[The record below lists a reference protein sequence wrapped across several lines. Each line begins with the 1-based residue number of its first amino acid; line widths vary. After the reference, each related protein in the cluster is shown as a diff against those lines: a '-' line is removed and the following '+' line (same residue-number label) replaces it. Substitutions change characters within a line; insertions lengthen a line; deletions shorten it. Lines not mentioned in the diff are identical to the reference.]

1 MPFIITLIFQQ
12 WIVRT
17 VRDEIHIFD
26 KANWLL
32 THHAVDLSEYV
43 CVCVCV
49 CIDFLSFLLLSLP
62 SFFYFSFFFFNM
74 GPGTSSFVTKKKKKK
89 EPKKQKTKKK
99 THIKTESSRMHQN
112 NRFLDFCV
120 YFYKKKKKTVFLR
133 YCHIFLFE

>member
-1 MPFIITLIFQQ
+1 MNSQNCERWNSHFWQGKLIINSSCCRPK
-12 WIVRT
+12 WIC
-17 VRDEIHIFD
+17 
-26 KANWLL
+26 
-32 THHAVDLSEYV
+32 V

-49 CIDFLSFLLLSLP
+49 CVHWFSFLP
-62 SFFYFSFFFFNM
+62 SSFPPFFLFFFFFFFLIW
-74 GPGTSSFVTKKKKKK
+74 GLGLLVLLKKKKK

>member
-1 MPFIITLIFQQ
+1 MNSQNCERWNSHFWQGKLNINSSCCRPK
-12 WIVRT
+12 WIC
-17 VRDEIHIFD
+17 
-26 KANWLL
+26 
-32 THHAVDLSEYV
+32 V

-49 CIDFLSFLLLSLP
+49 CALIFFPSFFLPSLLSFLFL
-62 SFFYFSFFFFNM
+62 FFFFNM
-74 GPGTSSFVTKKKKKK
+74 GPGTSSFVTKKKK